1 MWVARNLSRSSSNLT
16 ASQSMEATDR
26 RHTRGVLPE
35 IGSGH
40 RVCSFRTPGGWI
52 TYCVERLRMST
63 RSQEAVMVQQAFD
76 FLFTLALVAPPAA
89 VIICA
94 ALLAVPS
101 RRHRTA
107 HTARAA
113 AHA

>member
-1 MWVARNLSRSSSNLT
+1 
-16 ASQSMEATDR
+16 
-26 RHTRGVLPE
+26 
-35 IGSGH
+35 
-40 RVCSFRTPGGWI
+40 
-52 TYCVERLRMST
+52 
-63 RSQEAVMVQQAFD
+63 MVQQAFD
-76 FLFTLALVAPPAA
+76 FLFTLALVAPPAV
-89 VIICA
+89 VIICV

>member
-1 MWVARNLSRSSSNLT
+1 
-16 ASQSMEATDR
+16 MEVTDR
-26 RHTRGVLPE
+26 CHARGRRRKS
-35 IGSGH
+35 GSGH
-40 RVCSFRTPGGWI
+40 RISSFRTPRGWI
-52 TYCVERLRMST
+52 TYCVAVLRIST
-63 RSQEAVMVQQAFD
+63 RFQEAVMVQQAFD
-76 FLFTLALVAPPAA
+76 FLFTLALLAPPAA

-94 ALLAVPS
+94 ALLTVPS